1 MLWRNTRLFARWWAM
16 AQCGGR
22 VSTASHATFTA
33 VTARTTAPRG
43 IHVGT
48 LRTSALACP
57 NAPQPGD
64 ASAERFVRHS
74 RNVRRP
80 DENGEVRRKYRP
92 GPFLSMFVA
101 TQLVDQVAS
110 REFERAGLAPH
121 AIGVLQL
128 IWINEPVT
136 PTQLERITGMRP
148 TTLRDRVNE
157 LIERG
162 EVRRVP
168 NPDDG

>member
-1 MLWRNTRLFARWWAM
+1 
-16 AQCGGR
+16 
-22 VSTASHATFTA
+22 
-33 VTARTTAPRG
+33 
-43 IHVGT
+43 
-48 LRTSALACP
+48 
-57 NAPQPGD
+57 
-64 ASAERFVRHS
+64 
-74 RNVRRP
+74 
-80 DENGEVRRKYRP
+80 
-92 GPFLSMFVA
+92 MFVA
-101 TQLVDQVAS
+101 TQLVDQVAT

-168 NPDDG
+168 NPADGRSQLLETTAAGDRAADDARIAFRKAWTRIERRLGRSLADFDPPIEELLHALREELSSG

>member
-1 MLWRNTRLFARWWAM
+1 M
-16 AQCGGR
+16 A
-22 VSTASHATFTA
+22 
-33 VTARTTAPRG
+33 
-43 IHVGT
+43 
-48 LRTSALACP
+48 
-57 NAPQPGD
+57 
-64 ASAERFVRHS
+64 
-74 RNVRRP
+74 
-80 DENGEVRRKYRP
+80 RKYRP
-92 GPFLSMFVA
+92 GPFLNMFVA
-101 TQLVDQVAS
+101 TQLVDRVAT
-110 REFERAGLAPH
+110 REFERAGLTPH

-168 NPDDG
+168 NPADGRSQLLETTPAGDRAADDARIAFRRAWKRIERRLGRSLADFDPPIEELIHALRDELSSG